1 MRTFPSGC
9 APLIFNLVVAVVAIV
24 LLCFYSNP
32 NSPKL
37 SIEEFS
43 VPAFNN
49 SSNHTTG
56 NIYFD
61 LKLRNMNK
69 AIGLY
74 YDDPLSIAFFY
85 YPYDEPY
92 QKYAWVGTLAAFYQ
106 GNGKT
111 NHIRSLKGNDLQLP
125 STVVVDPEEHTEDL
139 VKTDHVRSLL
149 KDHLQLPSTLGET
162 RKEMVGRILEVNI
175 RIAVVINYR
184 FKYWVGSSKHQLKL
198 GANVVVDNNTG
209 EKVSSGSI
217 ELVES
222 AASVGGPVMV
232 VGLFTSFLLVI
243 CF

>member
-1 MRTFPSGC
+1 MSDSGC
-9 APLIFNLVVAVVAIV
+9 AALTFNLMVAVAAII
-24 LLCFYSNP
+24 LLCLYSFPNP
-32 NSPKL
+32 PKL

-49 SSNHTTG
+49 SSNQPTG

-85 YPYDEPY
+85 YPYDDPY
-92 QKYAWVGTLAAFYQ
+92 QKYAWAGTMPAFYQ

-111 NHIRSLKGNDLQLP
+111 KHIRSLEENDLQFP
-125 STVVVDPEEHTEDL
+125 STVVVDSEEQTQDL
-139 VKTDHVRSLL
+139 VERGHVRTLL
-149 KDHLQLPSTLGET
+149 KDHLQLPSTLAET
-162 RKEMVGRILEVNI
+162 SNKGMVGRIQAVNI

-184 FKYWVGSSKHQLKL
+184 FKYWVGSSKHQLEL
-198 GANVVVDNNTG
+198 GANVVVDNDTG
-209 EKVSSGSI
+209 EMVSPGSI

-222 AASVGGPVMV
+222 AASAGGPVMLV
-232 VGLFTSFLLVI
+232 VVFTSFLLI
-243 CF
+243 MCF